1 MGACAQLVTRNTQNN
16 LFLLIWSMRV
26 GTQPLGV
33 QPRYQRCKLPDF
45 WPSNPVLW
53 FAKAEFNFEVSGVA
67 TEIRVLLTEE
77 MRANLKDLAVRADE
91 LFQHHW
97 AAAVV
102 MLDSTV
108 AALAVKAGNKKS
120 GGQSATGSGGASSSG
135 GKSYF
140 ICDRH
145 WRYGTKA
152 FCCDTPKKC
161 Q

>member
-1 MGACAQLVTRNTQNN
+1 
-16 LFLLIWSMRV
+16 
-26 GTQPLGV
+26 
-33 QPRYQRCKLPDF
+33 
-45 WPSNPVLW
+45 
-53 FAKAEFNFEVSGVA
+53 
-67 TEIRVLLTEE
+67 
-77 MRANLKDLAVRADE
+77 
-91 LFQHHW
+91 
-97 AAAVV
+97 

-108 AALAVKAGNKKS
+108 DEELAEAVGALAVKAGKGKFADNKKS